1 MANIQTTMS
10 LTDRVTGTLN
20 RIYATMERVKNAGSG
35 IDKAM
40 KAQESAMKKAGDSGQ
55 YFVNKA
61 GRVVDINGRFVSSAT
76 LAAAGL
82 KKEELALRD
91 LGNASNTASKKLG
104 KLNSAKGMMKGA
116 LVSAAIALAG
126 VVAKKAIDM
135 SDEYANMHARLDMIR
150 DSTQT
155 TEELQKSIYTSAQ
168 RTGSAYTTMANG
180 VAKMRMQ
187 AGDVFQNNGETI
199 AFLET
204 MNKSFVVGGASI
216 EEQKSAM
223 LQLTQAMASGK
234 LQGDELRSLAETSPA
249 LIQAIANKLGV
260 SRSEVKKLGAD
271 GKITADIVKTAM
283 LEASDTIDKQFRN
296 MPLTW
301 GRAWQNF
308 LNFVT
313 KALEPIS
320 IKINQ
325 IVNSSA
331 FQQFAQIVATV
342 LQYVVQ
348 AAIFAMDMIGAVWNM
363 LAPIAQFVADNW
375 SVIQPIVIAV
385 AIAIGTYIVA
395 MNAASI
401 VTNLFSIATNVAKA
415 AMAGFNAVMAMNP
428 IMLIVMAVIILIG
441 LFYALVAWFNNLTG
455 AAVSATGIIIGA
467 IFYLGMTIWNILL
480 IIVNVA
486 IWVIN
491 MMLQGVFW
499 YVNTAIAFWMFL
511 YQAILTIL
519 IGILDF
525 IDWFVTGAV
534 NLWNEM
540 SFQVQSAWYDIA
552 QGGKSMAVAIA
563 GFVDSMVNSVIS
575 AVEGMINSVLS
586 GFNSM
591 IGFLNGLGLN
601 ISAVGSVS
609 LGRTNFAGDVAGA
622 IDSMQKPVKKTFEG
636 LHLADGLKQHK
647 ASLETPHLDT
657 PQLGYLEL
665 GDRMGAFNKG
675 YEIGQGIDKAVGG
688 FFKGAGD
695 ANGAGNN
702 FLGDQGKTPYELSPA
717 SSAPGQGDGGKGV
730 GGHNPTGGKLDKV
743 GKIEDEIKLDDEY
756 IKLIK
761 DVATMKWQQNFI
773 TLKPEIVTNIDS
785 INNAGQYANVLDDLN
800 ATIVDA
806 LNNGADGLMAY

>member
-20 RIYATMERVKNAGSG
+20 KIYATMERVKNAGSG

-61 GRVVDINGRFVSSAT
+61 GRVVDVNGRFVNSAT

-82 KKEELALRD
+82 KKEELALRN
-91 LGNASNTASKKLG
+91 LGNASNHASNKLSKLG
-104 KLNSAKGMMKGA
+104 SLKGLLKT
-116 LVSAAIALAG
+116 ALASIA
-126 VVAKKAIDM
+126 VIKTAKQAINM

-150 DSTQT
+150 DGTQT

-260 SRSEVKKLGAD
+260 SRGEVKKLGAD

-342 LQYVVQ
+342 IQYVVQ
-348 AAIFAMDMIGAVWNM
+348 AVIFAMDMIGAVWSM

-375 SVIQPIVIAV
+375 SVIQPIIIAV
-385 AIAIGTYIVA
+385 AFAIGTYVVA
-395 MNAASI
+395 MNAAEI
-401 VTNLFSIATNVAKA
+401 ATKLFSIATNVAKT
-415 AMAGFNAVMAMNP
+415 AMAAFNAVLAMNP
-428 IMLIVMAVIILIG
+428 IMLIIMAIILAIG
-441 LFYALVAWFNNLTG
+441 LIYAFVDWLNKLAGTAL
-455 AAVSATGIIIGA
+455 SATGIIMGG
-467 IFYLGMTIWNILL
+467 IFAAGMQIWNVITW
-480 IIVNVA
+480 IVNFV

-491 MMLQGVFW
+491 MILQFVFW
-499 YVNTAIAFWMFL
+499 LVNGIIAGAMML
-511 YQAILTIL
+511 YDFILMII

-525 IDWFVTGAV
+525 IDWFVTGAI

-540 SFQVQSAWYDIA
+540 VFFCQNAWYDIA
-552 QGGKSMAVAIA
+552 QGGRGMAVAIA
-563 GFVDSMVNSVIS
+563 GFVDSMVNSVIG
-575 AVEGMINSVLS
+575 AVEGMINSVLG
-586 GFNSM
+586 GFNKM
-591 IGFLNGLGLN
+591 IGFLNGFGLN
-601 ISAVGSVS
+601 LSAVGTVS
-609 LGRTNFAGDVAGA
+609 LGRTNFAGDIANA
-622 IDSMQKPVKKTFEG
+622 IDSMEKPVKKTFEG

-647 ASLETPHLDT
+647 ASLSTSKLEA
-657 PQLGYLEL
+657 PQIGYLE
-665 GDRMGAFNKG
+665 GGSVIGAFANG
-675 YEIGQGIDKAVGG
+675 YNFGKGIDKAVGG

-702 FLGDQGKTPYELSPA
+702 FLGDQGTTPYELSPA
-717 SSAPGQGDGGKGV
+717 SSAPGQGDGGQG

>member
-10 LTDRVTGTLN
+10 LTDRVTGTLSK
-20 RIYATMERVKNAGSG
+20 IYATMERVKNAGSG

-61 GRVVDINGRFVSSAT
+61 GRLIDINGRFISSAM

-91 LGNASNTASKKLG
+91 LGNASNNASNKL
-104 KLNSAKGMMKGA
+104 SR
-116 LVSAAIALAG
+116 LVSLKGLLKTALAG
-126 VVAKKAIDM
+126 IAVTKITKQAIGM

-168 RTGSAYTTMANG
+168 RTGSVYTTMANG

-260 SRSEVKKLGAD
+260 SRGEVKKLGAD

-283 LEASDTIDKQFRN
+283 LDASDAIDQQFRN

-348 AAIFAMDMIGAVWNM
+348 AVIFAMDMIGAVWSM

-375 SVIQPIVIAV
+375 SVIQPIIIAV
-385 AIAIGTYIVA
+385 AIAIGTYVVA
-395 MNAASI
+395 MNAAEI
-401 VTNLFSIATNVAKA
+401 ATKLFSIATNVAKT

-480 IIVNVA
+480 SIANAA

-552 QGGKSMAVAIA
+552 QGGRDMAVAIA
-563 GFVDSMVNSVIS
+563 GFVDGMVNSVIS
-575 AVEGMINSVLS
+575 SVEGMINSVLS

-717 SSAPGQGDGGKGV
+717 SSAPGQGDGGQGG

>member
-20 RIYATMERVKNAGSG
+20 KIYATMDRVKNAGSG
-35 IDKAM
+35 IDKVM

-61 GRVVDINGRFVSSAT
+61 GRVIDINGRFVNSAT

-91 LGNASNTASKKLG
+91 LGNASNNTSNKL
-104 KLNSAKGMMKGA
+104 SR
-116 LVSAAIALAG
+116 LVSLKSLLKTTLAG
-126 VVAKKAIDM
+126 IAVGKITKQAIGM

-150 DSTQT
+150 DGTQK
-155 TEELQKSIYTSAQ
+155 TEQLQKSIYTSAQ

-187 AGDVFQNNGETI
+187 VGDVFQNNGETI

-260 SRSEVKKLGAD
+260 SRGEVKKLGAD

-313 KALEPIS
+313 KAFEPIS

-348 AAIFAMDMIGAVWNM
+348 TVIFAMDMIGAVLSM
-363 LAPIAQFVADNW
+363 LAPIAQFVIDNW
-375 SVIQPIVIAV
+375 SVIQPIIIAV

-395 MNAASI
+395 MNAAEI
-401 VTNLFSIATNVAKA
+401 ATKLFSIATNVAKT

-441 LFYALVAWFNNLTG
+441 LFYALVEWFNNLTG
-455 AAVSATGIIIGA
+455 ATLSATGIIMGA
-467 IFYLGMTIWNILL
+467 IFALGMMIWNTILG
-480 IIVNVA
+480 IINFV

-491 MMLQGVFW
+491 MILQGVFW
-499 YVNTAIAFWMFL
+499 LVNGIIAGAMMIYDF
-511 YQAILTIL
+511 ILMII

-525 IDWFVTGAV
+525 IDWFVTGAI

-540 SFQVQSAWYDIA
+540 VFFCQNAWYDIA
-552 QGGKSMAVAIA
+552 QGGRGMAVAIA
-563 GFVDSMVNSVIS
+563 GFVDSMVNSVIG
-575 AVEGMINSVLS
+575 AVEGMINSVLG
-586 GFNSM
+586 GFNKM
-591 IGFLNGLGLN
+591 IGFLNGFGLN
-601 ISAVGSVS
+601 LNTVGTVS
-609 LGRTNFAGDVAGA
+609 LGRTDFAGDIANA
-622 IDSMQKPVKKTFEG
+622 IDSMEKPVKKTFEG

-647 ASLETPHLDT
+647 ASLSTPHLDA
-657 PQLGYLEL
+657 PQFGYLEGGSVL
-665 GDRMGAFNKG
+665 GAFNNG
-675 YEIGQGIDKAVGG
+675 YEFGQGIDKAVGG

-717 SSAPGQGDGGKGV
+717 SSAPGQGDGGQGGG

>member
-20 RIYATMERVKNAGSG
+20 KIYATMERVKNAGSG

-40 KAQESAMKKAGDSGQ
+40 KAQESAMKKASDSGQ

-61 GRVVDINGRFVSSAT
+61 GRVIDINGRFISSAT

-91 LGNASNTASKKLG
+91 LGNASNNASKKLS
-104 KLNSAKGMMKGA
+104 KFNSAKGMMKGA
-116 LVSAAIALAG
+116 LVGAAIALAG

-150 DSTQT
+150 DGTQT

-260 SRSEVKKLGAD
+260 SRGEVKKLGAD

-313 KALEPIS
+313 KAIEPIS
-320 IKINQ
+320 IKVNQ

-348 AAIFAMDMIGAVWNM
+348 AVIFAMDMIGAVWSM
-363 LAPIAQFVADNW
+363 LAPIAQSVIDNW
-375 SVIQPIVIAV
+375 SVIQPIIIAV
-385 AIAIGTYIVA
+385 AFAIGTYIVA
-395 MNAASI
+395 MNAAEI
-401 VTNLFSIATNVAKA
+401 ATKLFSIATNVAKT

-441 LFYALVAWFNNLTG
+441 LFYALVTWFNNLTG
-455 AAVSATGIIIGA
+455 AAVSATGIIMGA
-467 IFYLGMTIWNILL
+467 IFALGMVIWDILIGL
-480 IIVNVA
+480 VNVA

-525 IDWFVTGAV
+525 IDWFVTGAI

-540 SFQVQSAWYDIA
+540 VFFCQTAWYDIA
-552 QGGKSMAVAIA
+552 QGGRGMAVAIA
-563 GFVDSMVNSVIS
+563 GFVDSMVNSVIG
-575 AVEGMINSVLS
+575 AVEGMINSVLG
-586 GFNSM
+586 GFNKM
-591 IGFLNGLGLN
+591 IGFLNGFGLN
-601 ISAVGSVS
+601 LSAVGTVS
-609 LGRTNFAGDVAGA
+609 LGRTNFAGDIANA
-622 IDSMQKPVKKTFEG
+622 IDSMEKPVKKTFEG

-647 ASLETPHLDT
+647 ASLSTPHLDA
-657 PQLGYLEL
+657 PQIGYLEGGSVL
-665 GDRMGAFNKG
+665 GAFNNG
-675 YEIGQGIDKAVGG
+675 YKFGQGIDKAVGG

-702 FLGDQGKTPYELSPA
+702 FLGDQGTTPYELSPA
-717 SSAPGQGDGGKGV
+717 SSVPGQGDGGKG

>member
-20 RIYATMERVKNAGSG
+20 KIYATMERVKNAGPG
-35 IDKAM
+35 IDKVM

-61 GRVVDINGRFVSSAT
+61 GRFIDINGRFVNSAT

-82 KKEELALRD
+82 KKEELALRN
-91 LGNASNTASKKLG
+91 LGNASNNASNKL
-104 KLNSAKGMMKGA
+104 SR
-116 LVSAAIALAG
+116 LVSLKGLLKTALAG
-126 VVAKKAIDM
+126 IAVTKITKQAIGM

-180 VAKMRMQ
+180 VAKMRLH
-187 AGDVFQNNGETI
+187 AGNVFQNNGETI

-216 EEQKSAM
+216 EEQKNAM

-260 SRSEVKKLGAD
+260 SRGEVKKLGAD

-348 AAIFAMDMIGAVWNM
+348 AVIFAMDMIGAVWSM
-363 LAPIAQFVADNW
+363 LAPIAQFVIDNW
-375 SVIQPIVIAV
+375 SVIQPIIIAV

-455 AAVSATGIIIGA
+455 AAVSATGIIMGA
-467 IFYLGMTIWNILL
+467 IF
-480 IIVNVA
+480 
-486 IWVIN
+486 
-491 MMLQGVFW
+491 
-499 YVNTAIAFWMFL
+499 
-511 YQAILTIL
+511 
-519 IGILDF
+519 
-525 IDWFVTGAV
+525 
-534 NLWNEM
+534 
-540 SFQVQSAWYDIA
+540 
-552 QGGKSMAVAIA
+552 
-563 GFVDSMVNSVIS
+563 
-575 AVEGMINSVLS
+575 
-586 GFNSM
+586 
-591 IGFLNGLGLN
+591 
-601 ISAVGSVS
+601 
-609 LGRTNFAGDVAGA
+609 
-622 IDSMQKPVKKTFEG
+622 
-636 LHLADGLKQHK
+636 
-647 ASLETPHLDT
+647 
-657 PQLGYLEL
+657 
-665 GDRMGAFNKG
+665 
-675 YEIGQGIDKAVGG
+675 
-688 FFKGAGD
+688 
-695 ANGAGNN
+695 
-702 FLGDQGKTPYELSPA
+702 
-717 SSAPGQGDGGKGV
+717 
-730 GGHNPTGGKLDKV
+730 
-743 GKIEDEIKLDDEY
+743 
-756 IKLIK
+756 
-761 DVATMKWQQNFI
+761 
-773 TLKPEIVTNIDS
+773 
-785 INNAGQYANVLDDLN
+785 
-800 ATIVDA
+800 A
-806 LNNGADGLMAY
+806 LV

>member
-40 KAQESAMKKAGDSGQ
+40 KAQESAMKRAGDSGQ

-91 LGNASNTASKKLG
+91 LGNASNTASKKLS
-104 KLNSAKGMMKGA
+104 KLNSAKGMVKGA
-116 LVSAAIALAG
+116 LVGAAIALAG

-155 TEELQKSIYTSAQ
+155 TEQLQKSIYTSAQ
-168 RTGSAYTTMANG
+168 RTGSAYTEMANG

-260 SRSEVKKLGAD
+260 SRGEVKKLGAD

-283 LEASDTIDKQFRN
+283 LDASEAIDQQFRN
-296 MPLTW
+296 MPMTW

-348 AAIFAMDMIGAVWNM
+348 VVIFAMDMIGAVLSM
-363 LAPIAQFVADNW
+363 LAPIAQFVIDNW
-375 SVIQPIVIAV
+375 SVIQPIIIAV
-385 AIAIGTYIVA
+385 AFAIGTYVVA
-395 MNAASI
+395 MNAAEI
-401 VTNLFSIATNVAKA
+401 ATKLFSIATNVAKA

-441 LFYALVAWFNNLTG
+441 LFYALVTWFNNLTG
-455 AAVSATGIIIGA
+455 AALSATGIIMGA
-467 IFYLGMTIWNILL
+467 IFALGMIIWNV
-480 IIVNVA
+480 IIGIINII

-491 MMLQGVFW
+491 MVLQLVFGVANGIMMIGMGIYSF
-499 YVNTAIAFWMFL
+499 
-511 YQAILTIL
+511 ILTII
-519 IGILDF
+519 IGILQF
-525 IDWFVTGAV
+525 IDWFITGAI
-534 NLWNEM
+534 NLWNELTYNCQM
-540 SFQVQSAWYDIA
+540 AWYDIA
-552 QGGKSMAVAIA
+552 QGGRGMAVAIA
-563 GFVDSMVNSVIS
+563 GFVDSMVNSVIG
-575 AVEGMINSVLS
+575 AVEGMINSVLG
-586 GFNSM
+586 GFNKM
-591 IGFLNGLGLN
+591 IGFLNGFGLN
-601 ISAVGSVS
+601 LSAVGTVS
-609 LGRTNFAGDVAGA
+609 LGRTNFAGDIANA
-622 IDSMQKPVKKTFEG
+622 IDSMEKPVKKTFEG
-636 LHLADGLKQHK
+636 LHLADGLISHQANLKTPE
-647 ASLETPHLDT
+647 LEA
-657 PQLGYLEL
+657 PQLGYLEF
-665 GDRMGAFNKG
+665 GSVGGAFNNG
-675 YEIGQGIDKAVGG
+675 YKFGQGIDNAVGG

-702 FLGDQGKTPYELSPA
+702 FLGDQGTTPYELSPA
-717 SSAPGQGDGGKGV
+717 SSVPEQGDGGKG

>member
-20 RIYATMERVKNAGSG
+20 KIYATMERVKNAGSG

-61 GRVVDINGRFVSSAT
+61 GRVVDVNGRFVSSAT

-91 LGNASNTASKKLG
+91 LGNASNNASNKLS
-104 KLNSAKGMMKGA
+104 K
-116 LVSAAIALAG
+116 LVSLKGLLKTALAG
-126 VVAKKAIDM
+126 IAVTKITKQAIGM

-150 DSTQT
+150 DGTQT
-155 TEELQKSIYTSAQ
+155 TEQLQKSIYTSAQ
-168 RTGSAYTTMANG
+168 RTGSVYTTMANG

-260 SRSEVKKLGAD
+260 SRGEVKKLGAD

-313 KALEPIS
+313 KAFEPIS

-348 AAIFAMDMIGAVWNM
+348 AVIFAMDMIGAVWSM

-375 SVIQPIVIAV
+375 SVIQPIIIAV
-385 AIAIGTYIVA
+385 AFAIGTYVVA
-395 MNAASI
+395 MNAAEI
-401 VTNLFSIATNVAKA
+401 ATTLFSIATNAAKT
-415 AMAGFNAVMAMNP
+415 AMAAFNAVLAMNP
-428 IMLIVMAVIILIG
+428 IMLIIMAIILAIG
-441 LFYALVAWFNNLTG
+441 LIYAFVDWLNKLAGTAL
-455 AAVSATGIIIGA
+455 SATGIIMGG
-467 IFYLGMTIWNILL
+467 IFAAGMQIWNVITW
-480 IIVNVA
+480 IVNFV

-491 MMLQGVFW
+491 MILQFVFW
-499 YVNTAIAFWMFL
+499 LVNGIIAGAMML
-511 YQAILTIL
+511 YDFILMII

-525 IDWFVTGAV
+525 IDWFVTGAI

-540 SFQVQSAWYDIA
+540 VFFCQSAWYDIA
-552 QGGKSMAVAIA
+552 QGGRGMAVAIA
-563 GFVDSMVNSVIS
+563 GFVDSMVNSVIG
-575 AVEGMINSVLS
+575 AVEGMINSVLG
-586 GFNSM
+586 GFNKM
-591 IGFLNGLGLN
+591 IGFLNGFGLN
-601 ISAVGSVS
+601 LSAVGTVS
-609 LGRTNFAGDVAGA
+609 LGRTNFAGDIANA
-622 IDSMQKPVKKTFEG
+622 IDSMEKPVKKTFEG

-647 ASLETPHLDT
+647 ASLSTPHLDA
-657 PQLGYLEL
+657 PQIGYLEGGSVL
-665 GDRMGAFNKG
+665 GAFNNG
-675 YEIGQGIDKAVGG
+675 YKFGQGIDKAVGG

-717 SSAPGQGDGGKGV
+717 SSVPEQGDGGKG

>member
-20 RIYATMERVKNAGSG
+20 KIYATMERVKNAGSG

-61 GRVVDINGRFVSSAT
+61 GRVVDINGRFISSAT

-82 KKEELALRD
+82 KKEELALRN
-91 LGNASNTASKKLG
+91 LGNASNHASNKLSKLG
-104 KLNSAKGMMKGA
+104 SLKGLLKT
-116 LVSAAIALAG
+116 ALASIA
-126 VVAKKAIDM
+126 VIKTAKQAINM

-150 DSTQT
+150 DGTQT

-260 SRSEVKKLGAD
+260 SRGEVKKLGAD

-348 AAIFAMDMIGAVWNM
+348 AVIFAMDMIGAVWNM
-363 LAPIAQFVADNW
+363 LAPIAQFVIDNW
-375 SVIQPIVIAV
+375 SVIQPIIIAV
-385 AIAIGTYIVA
+385 AFAIGTYVVA
-395 MNAASI
+395 MNAAEI
-401 VTNLFSIATNVAKA
+401 ATKLFSVATNVAKA
-415 AMAGFNAVMAMNP
+415 AMAAFNAVLAMNP

-455 AAVSATGIIIGA
+455 AAVSATGIIMGA
-467 IFYLGMTIWNILL
+467 IFALGMIIWNIL
-480 IIVNVA
+480 IGIVNVA
-486 IWVIN
+486 IGIIN
-491 MMLQGVFW
+491 MILQGVFFL
-499 YVNTAIAFWMFL
+499 VNTSIAFWMFL

-525 IDWFVTGAV
+525 IDWFVTGAI

-540 SFQVQSAWYDIA
+540 VFFCQTAWYDIA
-552 QGGKSMAVAIA
+552 QGGRGMAVAIA
-563 GFVDSMVNSVIS
+563 GFVDSMVNSVIG
-575 AVEGMINSVLS
+575 AVEGMINSVLG
-586 GFNSM
+586 GFNKM
-591 IGFLNGLGLN
+591 IGFLNGFGLN
-601 ISAVGSVS
+601 LSAVGTVS
-609 LGRTNFAGDVAGA
+609 LGRTNFAGDIANA
-622 IDSMQKPVKKTFEG
+622 IDSMEKPVKKTFEG

-647 ASLETPHLDT
+647 ASLSTPHLDA
-657 PQLGYLEL
+657 PQIGYLEGGSVL
-665 GDRMGAFNKG
+665 GAFNNG
-675 YEIGQGIDKAVGG
+675 YKFGQGIDKAVGG

-695 ANGAGNN
+695 SNGAGNN
-702 FLGDQGKTPYELSPA
+702 FLGDQGTTPYELSPA
-717 SSAPGQGDGGKGV
+717 SSVPGQGDGGKD

>member
-20 RIYATMERVKNAGSG
+20 KIYATMERVKNAGSG

-61 GRVVDINGRFVSSAT
+61 GRVIDINGRFISSAT

-91 LGNASNTASKKLG
+91 LGNASNHASNKLSKLG
-104 KLNSAKGMMKGA
+104 SLKGLLKT
-116 LVSAAIALAG
+116 ALASIA
-126 VVAKKAIDM
+126 VVKTAKQAINM

-150 DSTQT
+150 DGTQT
-155 TEELQKSIYTSAQ
+155 TEQLQKSIYTSAQ

-260 SRSEVKKLGAD
+260 SRGEVKKLGAD

-348 AAIFAMDMIGAVWNM
+348 AVIFAMDMIGAVWNM
-363 LAPIAQFVADNW
+363 LAPIAQFVIDNW
-375 SVIQPIVIAV
+375 SVIQPIIIAV

-415 AMAGFNAVMAMNP
+415 AMAGLNAVMAMNP

-455 AAVSATGIIIGA
+455 ATLSATGIIMGA
-467 IFYLGMTIWNILL
+467 IFALGMMIWNV
-480 IIVNVA
+480 IIGIINFV

-491 MMLQGVFW
+491 MILQGVFW
-499 YVNTAIAFWMFL
+499 LVNGIIAGAMMIYDF
-511 YQAILTIL
+511 ILTII

-525 IDWFVTGAV
+525 IDWFVTGAI

-540 SFQVQSAWYDIA
+540 VFFCQTAWYDIA
-552 QGGKSMAVAIA
+552 QGGRGMAVAIA
-563 GFVDSMVNSVIS
+563 GFVDSMVNSVIG
-575 AVEGMINSVLS
+575 AVEGMINSVLG
-586 GFNSM
+586 GFNKM
-591 IGFLNGLGLN
+591 IGFLNGFGLN
-601 ISAVGSVS
+601 LSAVGTVS
-609 LGRTNFAGDVAGA
+609 LGRTNFAGDIANA
-622 IDSMQKPVKKTFEG
+622 IDSMEKPVKKTFEG

-647 ASLETPHLDT
+647 ASLSTPHLDT
-657 PQLGYLEL
+657 PQIGYLEGGSVL
-665 GDRMGAFNKG
+665 GAFNNG
-675 YEIGQGIDKAVGG
+675 YKFGQGIDKAVGG

-702 FLGDQGKTPYELSPA
+702 FLGDQGTTPYELSPA
-717 SSAPGQGDGGKGV
+717 SSVPGQGDGGKG

-806 LNNGADGLMAY
+806 LNNGADGIMAY

>member
-20 RIYATMERVKNAGSG
+20 KIYATMERVKNAGSG

-61 GRVVDINGRFVSSAT
+61 GRVIDINGRFISSAT

-91 LGNASNTASKKLG
+91 LGNASNNASNKLS
-104 KLNSAKGMMKGA
+104 K
-116 LVSAAIALAG
+116 LVSLKGLLKTALASIAVG
-126 VVAKKAIDM
+126 AITKQAIGM

-150 DSTQT
+150 DGTQT
-155 TEELQKSIYTSAQ
+155 TEQLQKSIYTSAQ

-216 EEQKSAM
+216 EEQKNAM

-234 LQGDELRSLAETSPA
+234 LQGDELRSLAETSPV

-260 SRSEVKKLGAD
+260 SRGEVKKLGAD

-313 KALEPIS
+313 KAFEPIS

-348 AAIFAMDMIGAVWNM
+348 AVIFAMDMIGAVWSM
-363 LAPIAQFVADNW
+363 LALIAQFVIDNW
-375 SVIQPIVIAV
+375 SVIQPIIIAV
-385 AIAIGTYIVA
+385 AFAIGTYVVA
-395 MNAASI
+395 MNAAEI
-401 VTNLFSIATNVAKA
+401 ATKLFSIATNAAKT

-480 IIVNVA
+480 SIANAA

-552 QGGKSMAVAIA
+552 QGGRDMAVAIA
-563 GFVDSMVNSVIS
+563 GFVDNMVNSVIG
-575 AVEGMINSVLS
+575 AVEGMINSVLG
-586 GFNSM
+586 GFNKM

-601 ISAVGSVS
+601 VKAVGSVS
-609 LGRTNFAGDVAGA
+609 LTRSNFAGNIAGA

-636 LHLADGLKQHK
+636 LHLADGLKQYK

-695 ANGAGNN
+695 SNGAGNN

-717 SSAPGQGDGGKGV
+717 NSAPGQGDGGQGG

>member
-20 RIYATMERVKNAGSG
+20 KIYATMERVKNAGPG
-35 IDKAM
+35 IDKVM

-61 GRVVDINGRFVSSAT
+61 GRVIDINGRFVSSAT

-91 LGNASNTASKKLG
+91 LGNASNNASNKLS
-104 KLNSAKGMMKGA
+104 K
-116 LVSAAIALAG
+116 LVSLKGLLKTALASIAVG
-126 VVAKKAIDM
+126 AITKQAIGM

-155 TEELQKSIYTSAQ
+155 TEQLQKSIYTSAQ

-260 SRSEVKKLGAD
+260 TRGEVKKLGAD

-283 LEASDTIDKQFRN
+283 LEASEAIDQQFRN
-296 MPLTW
+296 MPMTW

-313 KALEPIS
+313 KTLEPIS

-331 FQQFAQIVATV
+331 FQQFAQIVAAV

-348 AAIFAMDMIGAVWNM
+348 AVIFAMNMIGAVWSM
-363 LAPIAQFVADNW
+363 LATIAQFVADNW
-375 SVIQPIVIAV
+375 SVIQPIIIAV
-385 AIAIGTYIVA
+385 AIAIATYVVA
-395 MNAASI
+395 MNAAEI
-401 VTNLFSIATNVAKA
+401 ATKLFSIATNVAKT

-480 IIVNVA
+480 SIANVA

-552 QGGKSMAVAIA
+552 QGGRDMAVAIA

-575 AVEGMINSVLS
+575 SVEGMINSVLS

-717 SSAPGQGDGGKGV
+717 SSVSGQGDGGKG

>member
-20 RIYATMERVKNAGSG
+20 KIYATMERVKNAGSG

-40 KAQESAMKKAGDSGQ
+40 KAQESAMKKAGDFGQ

-61 GRVVDINGRFVSSAT
+61 GRVVDVNGRFVNSAT

-104 KLNSAKGMMKGA
+104 KFNSAKGMMKGA
-116 LVSAAIALAG
+116 LVGAAIALAG

-150 DSTQT
+150 DGTQT
-155 TEELQKSIYTSAQ
+155 TEQLQKSIYTSAQ

-199 AFLET
+199 AFLEN

-216 EEQKSAM
+216 EEQKNAM

-260 SRSEVKKLGAD
+260 SRGEVKKLGAD

-348 AAIFAMDMIGAVWNM
+348 AAIFAMDMIGAVLNM
-363 LAPIAQFVADNW
+363 LAPIAQFVIDNW
-375 SVIQPIVIAV
+375 SVIQPIIIAV
-385 AIAIGTYIVA
+385 AFAIGTYVVA
-395 MNAASI
+395 MNAAEI
-401 VTNLFSIATNVAKA
+401 ATKLFSIATNAAKT
-415 AMAGFNAVMAMNP
+415 AMTGFNAVMAMNP

-441 LFYALVAWFNNLTG
+441 LFYALVTWFNNLTG
-455 AAVSATGIIIGA
+455 AALSATGIIMGA
-467 IFYLGMTIWNILL
+467 IFALGMIIWDILIAL
-480 IIVNVA
+480 VNVA

-525 IDWFVTGAV
+525 IDWFVTGAI

-540 SFQVQSAWYDIA
+540 VFFCQTAWYDIA
-552 QGGKSMAVAIA
+552 QGGRGMAVAIA
-563 GFVDSMVNSVIS
+563 GFVDSMVNSVIG
-575 AVEGMINSVLS
+575 AVEGMINSVLG
-586 GFNSM
+586 GFNKM
-591 IGFLNGLGLN
+591 IGFLNGFGLN
-601 ISAVGSVS
+601 LSAVGTVS
-609 LGRTNFAGDVAGA
+609 LGRTNFAGDIANA
-622 IDSMQKPVKKTFEG
+622 IDSMEKPVKKTFDG

-647 ASLETPHLDT
+647 ASLSTPHLDA
-657 PQLGYLEL
+657 PQIGYLEGGSVL
-665 GDRMGAFNKG
+665 GAFNNG
-675 YEIGQGIDKAVGG
+675 YKFGQGIDKAVGG

-702 FLGDQGKTPYELSPA
+702 FLGDQGTTPYELSPA
-717 SSAPGQGDGGKGV
+717 SSVPGQGDGGKD

>member
-20 RIYATMERVKNAGSG
+20 KIYATMERVKNAGPG
-35 IDKAM
+35 IDKVM

-61 GRVVDINGRFVSSAT
+61 GRLIDINGRFVNSAT

-91 LGNASNTASKKLG
+91 LGNASNNASNKLSKLG
-104 KLNSAKGMMKGA
+104 SLKGLLKT
-116 LVSAAIALAG
+116 ALASIAA
-126 VVAKKAIDM
+126 VKTAKQAINM

-150 DSTQT
+150 DGTQT
-155 TEELQKSIYTSAQ
+155 TEQLQKSIYTSAQ

-260 SRSEVKKLGAD
+260 SRGEVKKLGAD

-348 AAIFAMDMIGAVWNM
+348 AVIFAMDMIGAVLNM
-363 LAPIAQFVADNW
+363 LAPIAQFVINNW
-375 SVIQPIVIAV
+375 SVIQPIIIAV

-401 VTNLFSIATNVAKA
+401 ATNLFSIVTNTAKA

-441 LFYALVAWFNNLTG
+441 LFYALVTWFNNLTG
-455 AAVSATGIIIGA
+455 AAVSATGIIMGA
-467 IFYLGMTIWNILL
+467 IFALGMIIWDILIGL
-480 IIVNVA
+480 VNVA

-499 YVNTAIAFWMFL
+499 YVNTAIAFWIFL

-552 QGGKSMAVAIA
+552 QGGRDMAVAIA
-563 GFVDSMVNSVIS
+563 GFVDSMVNGVIGS
-575 AVEGMINSVLS
+575 VEGMINSVLS

-717 SSAPGQGDGGKGV
+717 SSVPGQGDGGKG

>member
-20 RIYATMERVKNAGSG
+20 KIYATMERVKNAGSG

-61 GRVVDINGRFVSSAT
+61 GRVIDINGRFVNSAT

-82 KKEELALRD
+82 KKEELALID
-91 LGNASNTASKKLG
+91 LGNASNNASNKLS
-104 KLNSAKGMMKGA
+104 K
-116 LVSAAIALAG
+116 LVSLKGLLKTALAG
-126 VVAKKAIDM
+126 IAVGAITKQAIGM

-150 DSTQT
+150 DGMQT

-260 SRSEVKKLGAD
+260 SRGEVKKLGAD

-283 LEASDTIDKQFRN
+283 LDASEAIDQQFRN
-296 MPLTW
+296 MPMTW

-313 KALEPIS
+313 KAFEPIS

-348 AAIFAMDMIGAVWNM
+348 AVIFAMDMIGAVWSM
-363 LAPIAQFVADNW
+363 LAPIAQFVIDNW
-375 SVIQPIVIAV
+375 SVIQPIIIAV
-385 AIAIGTYIVA
+385 AFAIGTYVVA
-395 MNAASI
+395 MNAARI
-401 VTNLFSIATNVAKA
+401 ATGLFSIATNVAKA
-415 AMAGFNAVMAMNP
+415 AMAGLNAVMAMNP

-480 IIVNVA
+480 SIANAA

-552 QGGKSMAVAIA
+552 QGGRDMAVAIA

-575 AVEGMINSVLS
+575 SVEGMINSVLS

-717 SSAPGQGDGGKGV
+717 SSAPGQGDGGKGGG

>member
-20 RIYATMERVKNAGSG
+20 KIYATMERVKNAGSG

-61 GRVVDINGRFVSSAT
+61 GRVVDVNGRFVNSAT

-91 LGNASNTASKKLG
+91 LGNASNNASKKLS
-104 KLNSAKGMMKGA
+104 KLGSLKGLLKT
-116 LVSAAIALAG
+116 ALASIA
-126 VVAKKAIDM
+126 VVKTAKQAINM
-135 SDEYANMHARLDMIR
+135 SDEYANMHARLGMIR
-150 DSTQT
+150 DGTQT
-155 TEELQKSIYTSAQ
+155 TEQLQKSIYTSAQ

-260 SRSEVKKLGAD
+260 SRGEVKKLGAD

-313 KALEPIS
+313 KAIEPIS

-348 AAIFAMDMIGAVWNM
+348 AVIFAMDVIGAVWSM

-375 SVIQPIVIAV
+375 SVIQPMIIAV
-385 AIAIGTYIVA
+385 AIAIGAYVVA
-395 MNAASI
+395 MNAAEI
-401 VTNLFSIATNVAKA
+401 ATKLFSIATNVAKT

-455 AAVSATGIIIGA
+455 AALSATGIIMGA
-467 IFYLGMTIWNILL
+467 IFALGMVIWDILIGL
-480 IIVNVA
+480 VNVA

-525 IDWFVTGAV
+525 IDWFVTGAI

-540 SFQVQSAWYDIA
+540 VFFCQSAWYDIA
-552 QGGKSMAVAIA
+552 QGGRGMAVAIA
-563 GFVDSMVNSVIS
+563 GFVDSMVNSVIG
-575 AVEGMINSVLS
+575 AVEGMINSVLG
-586 GFNSM
+586 GFNKM
-591 IGFLNGLGLN
+591 IGFLNGFGLN
-601 ISAVGSVS
+601 LSAVGTVS
-609 LGRTNFAGDVAGA
+609 LGRTNFAGDIANA
-622 IDSMQKPVKKTFEG
+622 IDSMEKPVKKTFDG

-647 ASLETPHLDT
+647 ASLSTPHLDA
-657 PQLGYLEL
+657 PQIGYLEGGSVL
-665 GDRMGAFNKG
+665 GAFNNG
-675 YEIGQGIDKAVGG
+675 YKFGQGIDKAVGG

-702 FLGDQGKTPYELSPA
+702 FLGDQGTTPYELSPA
-717 SSAPGQGDGGKGV
+717 SSVPGQGDGGKG

>member
-10 LTDRVTGTLN
+10 LTDRVTGTLSK
-20 RIYATMERVKNAGSG
+20 IYATMERVKNAGSG
-35 IDKAM
+35 IDKTM

-61 GRVVDINGRFVSSAT
+61 GRLIDINGRFVNSAT

-82 KKEELALRD
+82 KKEELALID
-91 LGNASNTASKKLG
+91 LGNASNNASNKL
-104 KLNSAKGMMKGA
+104 SR
-116 LVSAAIALAG
+116 LVSLKGLLKTALAG
-126 VVAKKAIDM
+126 IAVGKITKQAIGM

-150 DSTQT
+150 DGMQT

-260 SRSEVKKLGAD
+260 SRGEVKKLGAD

-283 LEASDTIDKQFRN
+283 LDASDAIDQQFRN
-296 MPLTW
+296 MPMTW

-308 LNFVT
+308 LNFVA
-313 KALEPIS
+313 KAFEPIS

-348 AAIFAMDMIGAVWNM
+348 AVIFAMDMIGAVWNM
-363 LAPIAQFVADNW
+363 LAPIAQFVIDNW
-375 SVIQPIVIAV
+375 SVIQPIIIAV
-385 AIAIGTYIVA
+385 AFAIGAYVVA

-401 VTNLFSIATNVAKA
+401 VTNLFSIVTNAAKT

-480 IIVNVA
+480 SIVNVA

-499 YVNTAIAFWMFL
+499 YVNTAIEFWMFL

-552 QGGKSMAVAIA
+552 QGGRDMAVAIA
-563 GFVDSMVNSVIS
+563 GFVDNMVNSVIG
-575 AVEGMINSVLS
+575 AVEGMINSVLG
-586 GFNSM
+586 GFNKM

-601 ISAVGSVS
+601 LSAVGSVS
-609 LGRTNFAGDVAGA
+609 LTRSNFAGDVAGA

-717 SSAPGQGDGGKGV
+717 SSAPGQGDGGQGG

>member
-1 MANIQTTMS
+1 
-10 LTDRVTGTLN
+10 
-20 RIYATMERVKNAGSG
+20 
-35 IDKAM
+35 
-40 KAQESAMKKAGDSGQ
+40 
-55 YFVNKA
+55 
-61 GRVVDINGRFVSSAT
+61 
-76 LAAAGL
+76 
-82 KKEELALRD
+82 
-91 LGNASNTASKKLG
+91 
-104 KLNSAKGMMKGA
+104 
-116 LVSAAIALAG
+116 
-126 VVAKKAIDM
+126 
-135 SDEYANMHARLDMIR
+135 
-150 DSTQT
+150 
-155 TEELQKSIYTSAQ
+155 
-168 RTGSAYTTMANG
+168 
-180 VAKMRMQ
+180 
-187 AGDVFQNNGETI
+187 
-199 AFLET
+199 
-204 MNKSFVVGGASI
+204 
-216 EEQKSAM
+216 
-223 LQLTQAMASGK
+223 
-234 LQGDELRSLAETSPA
+234 
-249 LIQAIANKLGV
+249 
-260 SRSEVKKLGAD
+260 
-271 GKITADIVKTAM
+271 
-283 LEASDTIDKQFRN
+283 
-296 MPLTW
+296 
-301 GRAWQNF
+301 
-308 LNFVT
+308 
-313 KALEPIS
+313 
-320 IKINQ
+320 
-325 IVNSSA
+325 
-331 FQQFAQIVATV
+331 
-342 LQYVVQ
+342 
-348 AAIFAMDMIGAVWNM
+348 MIGAVWSM
-363 LAPIAQFVADNW
+363 LAPIAQFVIDNW
-375 SVIQPIVIAV
+375 SVIQPIIIAV

-395 MNAASI
+395 MNAARI
-401 VTNLFSIATNVAKA
+401 VTGLFSIATNVAKA
-415 AMAGFNAVMAMNP
+415 AMAGLNAVMAMNP
-428 IMLIVMAVIILIG
+428 IMLIVMAVIVLIG

-455 AAVSATGIIIGA
+455 AALSATGIIIGA

-480 IIVNVA
+480 TIANVA

-552 QGGKSMAVAIA
+552 QGGRDMAVAIA

-575 AVEGMINSVLS
+575 SVEGMINSVLS

-717 SSAPGQGDGGKGV
+717 SSAPGQGDGGKGG

-785 INNAGQYANVLDDLN
+785 INNAGQFANVLDDLN

>member
-20 RIYATMERVKNAGSG
+20 KIYATMERVKNAGSG

-61 GRVVDINGRFVSSAT
+61 GRVVDINGRFVNSAT

-116 LVSAAIALAG
+116 LVGAAIALAG
-126 VVAKKAIDM
+126 VVAKKAIGM

-150 DSTQT
+150 DGMQT

-234 LQGDELRSLAETSPA
+234 LQGDELRSLVETSPA
-249 LIQAIANKLGV
+249 FIQAIANKLGV
-260 SRSEVKKLGAD
+260 SRGEVKKLGAD

-348 AAIFAMDMIGAVWNM
+348 AVIFAMDMIGAVWSM

-375 SVIQPIVIAV
+375 SVIQPIIIAV

-401 VTNLFSIATNVAKA
+401 VTNLFSIATNVAKS
-415 AMAGFNAVMAMNP
+415 AMAGLNAVMAMNP

-480 IIVNVA
+480 SIANAA

-519 IGILDF
+519 IDILDF

-552 QGGKSMAVAIA
+552 QGGRDMAVAIA

-575 AVEGMINSVLS
+575 SVEGMINSVLS

-609 LGRTNFAGDVAGA
+609 LGRTNFAGDVASA
-622 IDSMQKPVKKTFEG
+622 IGDMQKPVKKSFEG

-717 SSAPGQGDGGKGV
+717 SSVPEQGDGGKG

>member
-20 RIYATMERVKNAGSG
+20 KIYATMERVKNAGSG

-61 GRVVDINGRFVSSAT
+61 GRVVDVNGRFVSSAT

-91 LGNASNTASKKLG
+91 LGNASNNASNKLS
-104 KLNSAKGMMKGA
+104 K
-116 LVSAAIALAG
+116 LVSLKGLLKTALAG
-126 VVAKKAIDM
+126 IAVTKITKQAIGM

-150 DSTQT
+150 DGTQT
-155 TEELQKSIYTSAQ
+155 TEQLQKSIYTSAQ
-168 RTGSAYTTMANG
+168 RTGSVYTTMANG

-260 SRSEVKKLGAD
+260 SRGEVKKLGAD

-313 KALEPIS
+313 KAFEPIS

-348 AAIFAMDMIGAVWNM
+348 AVIFAMDMIGAVWSM

-375 SVIQPIVIAV
+375 SVIQPIIIAV
-385 AIAIGTYIVA
+385 AFAIGTYVVA
-395 MNAASI
+395 MNAAEI
-401 VTNLFSIATNVAKA
+401 ATTLFSIATNAAKT
-415 AMAGFNAVMAMNP
+415 AMAAFNAVLAMNP
-428 IMLIVMAVIILIG
+428 IMLIIMAIILAIG
-441 LFYALVAWFNNLTG
+441 LIYAFVDWLNKLAGTAL
-455 AAVSATGIIIGA
+455 SATGIIMGG
-467 IFYLGMTIWNILL
+467 IFAAGMQIWNVITW
-480 IIVNVA
+480 IVNFV

-491 MMLQGVFW
+491 MILQFVFW
-499 YVNTAIAFWMFL
+499 LVNGIIAGAMML
-511 YQAILTIL
+511 YDFILMII

-525 IDWFVTGAV
+525 IDWFVTGAI

-540 SFQVQSAWYDIA
+540 VFFCQTAWYDIA
-552 QGGKSMAVAIA
+552 QGGRGMAVAIA
-563 GFVDSMVNSVIS
+563 GFVDSMVNSVIG
-575 AVEGMINSVLS
+575 AVEGMINSVLG
-586 GFNSM
+586 GFNKM
-591 IGFLNGLGLN
+591 IGFLNGFGLN
-601 ISAVGSVS
+601 LSAVGTVS
-609 LGRTNFAGDVAGA
+609 LGRTNFAGDIANA
-622 IDSMQKPVKKTFEG
+622 IDSMEKPVKKTFEG

-647 ASLETPHLDT
+647 ASLSTPHLDA
-657 PQLGYLEL
+657 PQIGYLEGGSVL
-665 GDRMGAFNKG
+665 GAFNNG
-675 YEIGQGIDKAVGG
+675 YKFGQGIDKAVGG

-717 SSAPGQGDGGKGV
+717 SSVPEQGDGGKG

-773 TLKPEIVTNIDS
+773 TLKPDIVTNIDS

>member
-61 GRVVDINGRFVSSAT
+61 GRVVDVNGRFVNSAT

-91 LGNASNTASKKLG
+91 LGNASNTASKKLS
-104 KLNSAKGMMKGA
+104 KLNSAKGMVKGA
-116 LVSAAIALAG
+116 LVGAAIALAG

-150 DSTQT
+150 DGMQT

-260 SRSEVKKLGAD
+260 SRGEVKKLGAD

-283 LEASDTIDKQFRN
+283 LEASETIDKQFRN

-348 AAIFAMDMIGAVWNM
+348 AAIFAMDMIGAVWSM
-363 LAPIAQFVADNW
+363 LAPIAQFVIDNW
-375 SVIQPIVIAV
+375 SVIQPIIIAV
-385 AIAIGTYIVA
+385 AFAIGTYVVA
-395 MNAASI
+395 MNAAEI
-401 VTNLFSIATNVAKA
+401 ATKLFSIATNVAKT
-415 AMAGFNAVMAMNP
+415 AMAAFNAVLAMNP

-455 AAVSATGIIIGA
+455 AAVSATGIIMGA
-467 IFYLGMTIWNILL
+467 IFALGMMIWNVILG
-480 IIVNVA
+480 IINFV

-491 MMLQGVFW
+491 MILQGVFW
-499 YVNTAIAFWMFL
+499 LVNGIIAGAMML
-511 YQAILTIL
+511 YDFILMII

-525 IDWFVTGAV
+525 IDWFVTGAI

-540 SFQVQSAWYDIA
+540 VFFCQTAWYDIA
-552 QGGKSMAVAIA
+552 QGGRGMAVAIA
-563 GFVDSMVNSVIS
+563 GFVDSMVNSVIG
-575 AVEGMINSVLS
+575 AVEGMINSVLG
-586 GFNSM
+586 GFNKM
-591 IGFLNGLGLN
+591 IGFLNGFGLN
-601 ISAVGSVS
+601 LSAVGTVS
-609 LGRTNFAGDVAGA
+609 LGRTNFAGDIANA
-622 IDSMQKPVKKTFEG
+622 IDSMEKPVKKTFEG

-647 ASLETPHLDT
+647 ASLSTPHLDA
-657 PQLGYLEL
+657 PQLGYLEF
-665 GDRMGAFNKG
+665 GSVGEAFNNG
-675 YEIGQGIDKAVGG
+675 YKFGQGIDNAVGG

-702 FLGDQGKTPYELSPA
+702 FLGGQGTTPYELSPA
-717 SSAPGQGDGGKGV
+717 SSVPGQGDGGKD

>member
-1 MANIQTTMS
+1 
-10 LTDRVTGTLN
+10 
-20 RIYATMERVKNAGSG
+20 
-35 IDKAM
+35 
-40 KAQESAMKKAGDSGQ
+40 
-55 YFVNKA
+55 
-61 GRVVDINGRFVSSAT
+61 
-76 LAAAGL
+76 
-82 KKEELALRD
+82 
-91 LGNASNTASKKLG
+91 
-104 KLNSAKGMMKGA
+104 
-116 LVSAAIALAG
+116 
-126 VVAKKAIDM
+126 
-135 SDEYANMHARLDMIR
+135 
-150 DSTQT
+150 
-155 TEELQKSIYTSAQ
+155 
-168 RTGSAYTTMANG
+168 
-180 VAKMRMQ
+180 
-187 AGDVFQNNGETI
+187 
-199 AFLET
+199 
-204 MNKSFVVGGASI
+204 
-216 EEQKSAM
+216 
-223 LQLTQAMASGK
+223 
-234 LQGDELRSLAETSPA
+234 
-249 LIQAIANKLGV
+249 
-260 SRSEVKKLGAD
+260 
-271 GKITADIVKTAM
+271 
-283 LEASDTIDKQFRN
+283 

-348 AAIFAMDMIGAVWNM
+348 AVIFAMDMIGAVLSM
-363 LAPIAQFVADNW
+363 LAPIAQFVIDNW

-385 AIAIGTYIVA
+385 AFAIGTYIVA
-395 MNAASI
+395 MNAAEI
-401 VTNLFSIATNVAKA
+401 ATTLFSIATNVANT

-480 IIVNVA
+480 SIANAA

-552 QGGKSMAVAIA
+552 QGGRDMAVAIA

-575 AVEGMINSVLS
+575 SVEGMINSVLS

-702 FLGDQGKTPYELSPA
+702 FLGDQGTTPYELSPA
-717 SSAPGQGDGGKGV
+717 SSAPGQGDGGQGG

>member
-1 MANIQTTMS
+1 MANLQTTMS

-20 RIYATMERVKNAGSG
+20 KIYATMERVKNAGSG

-61 GRVVDINGRFVSSAT
+61 GRVIDINGRFVNSAT

-91 LGNASNTASKKLG
+91 LGNASNNASNKLSKLG
-104 KLNSAKGMMKGA
+104 SLKGLLKT
-116 LVSAAIALAG
+116 ALASIA
-126 VVAKKAIDM
+126 VVKTAKQAINM

-150 DSTQT
+150 DGTQSTEQ
-155 TEELQKSIYTSAQ
+155 LQKSIYTSAQ

-223 LQLTQAMASGK
+223 LQLTQAMVSGK

-260 SRSEVKKLGAD
+260 SRGEVKKLGAD

-283 LEASDTIDKQFRN
+283 LDASDAIDQQFRN
-296 MPLTW
+296 MPMTW

-313 KALEPIS
+313 KAFEPIS

-348 AAIFAMDMIGAVWNM
+348 AVIFAMDMIGAVWSM
-363 LAPIAQFVADNW
+363 LAPIAQFVINNW
-375 SVIQPIVIAV
+375 SVIQPIIIAV

-401 VTNLFSIATNVAKA
+401 ATNLFSIVTNTAKA

-428 IMLIVMAVIILIG
+428 IMLVVMAVIILIG

-480 IIVNVA
+480 SIANAA

-575 AVEGMINSVLS
+575 SVEGMINSVLS

-609 LGRTNFAGDVAGA
+609 LGRTNFAGDVASA
-622 IDSMQKPVKKTFEG
+622 IGDMQKPVKKSFEG

-657 PQLGYLEL
+657 PQLSYLEL

-717 SSAPGQGDGGKGV
+717 SSAPGQGDGGKGGG

>member
-20 RIYATMERVKNAGSG
+20 KIYATMERVKNAGSG
-35 IDKAM
+35 IDKVM

-61 GRVVDINGRFVSSAT
+61 GRVIDINGRFISSAT

-91 LGNASNTASKKLG
+91 LGNASNNASNKL
-104 KLNSAKGMMKGA
+104 SR
-116 LVSAAIALAG
+116 LVSLKGLLKTALAG
-126 VVAKKAIDM
+126 IAVGKITKQAIGM

-234 LQGDELRSLAETSPA
+234 LQGDELHSLAETSPA

-260 SRSEVKKLGAD
+260 SRGEVKKLGAD

-283 LEASDTIDKQFRN
+283 LDASEAIDQQFRN
-296 MPLTW
+296 MPMTW

-308 LNFVT
+308 LNFMT

-331 FQQFAQIVATV
+331 FQQFAQFVATV

-348 AAIFAMDMIGAVWNM
+348 TAIFAMDMIGAVWSM
-363 LAPIAQFVADNW
+363 LAPIAQFVIDNW
-375 SVIQPIVIAV
+375 SVIQPIIIAV

-401 VTNLFSIATNVAKA
+401 ATNLFSIVTNTAKA

-480 IIVNVA
+480 SIANAA

-552 QGGKSMAVAIA
+552 QGGRDMAVAIA

-575 AVEGMINSVLS
+575 SVEGMINSVLS

-591 IGFLNGLGLN
+591 IGFLNGFGLN

-657 PQLGYLEL
+657 PQLAYLEL

-717 SSAPGQGDGGKGV
+717 SSAPGQGDGGQGG

>member
-20 RIYATMERVKNAGSG
+20 KIYATMERVKNAGSG

-61 GRVVDINGRFVSSAT
+61 GRVIDINGRFVNSAT

-82 KKEELALRD
+82 KKEELALID
-91 LGNASNTASKKLG
+91 LGNASNNASNKLS
-104 KLNSAKGMMKGA
+104 K
-116 LVSAAIALAG
+116 LVSLKGLLKTALAG
-126 VVAKKAIDM
+126 IAVGAITKQAIGM

-150 DSTQT
+150 DGMQT

-260 SRSEVKKLGAD
+260 SRGEVKKLGAD

-283 LEASDTIDKQFRN
+283 LDASEAIDQQFRN
-296 MPLTW
+296 MPMTW

-313 KALEPIS
+313 KAFEPIS

-348 AAIFAMDMIGAVWNM
+348 AVIFAMDMIGAVWSM
-363 LAPIAQFVADNW
+363 LAPIAQFVIDNW
-375 SVIQPIVIAV
+375 SVIQPIIIAV
-385 AIAIGTYIVA
+385 AFAIGTYVVA
-395 MNAASI
+395 MNAARI
-401 VTNLFSIATNVAKA
+401 ATGLFSIATNVAKA
-415 AMAGFNAVMAMNP
+415 AMAGLNAVMAMNP

-480 IIVNVA
+480 SIANAA

-552 QGGKSMAVAIA
+552 KGGKSMAVAIA

-575 AVEGMINSVLS
+575 SVEGMINSVLS

-609 LGRTNFAGDVAGA
+609 LGRTNFAGDVASA
-622 IDSMQKPVKKTFEG
+622 IGDMQKPVKKSFEG

-717 SSAPGQGDGGKGV
+717 SSVPGQGDGGKGGG

>member
-20 RIYATMERVKNAGSG
+20 KIYATMERVKNAGSG

-40 KAQESAMKKAGDSGQ
+40 KAQESAMKKASDSGQ

-61 GRVVDINGRFVSSAT
+61 GRVIDINGRFISSAT

-91 LGNASNTASKKLG
+91 LGNASNNASKKLS

-155 TEELQKSIYTSAQ
+155 TEQLQKSIYTSAQ

-180 VAKMRMQ
+180 VAKMRLH
-187 AGDVFQNNGETI
+187 AGNVFQNNGETI

-216 EEQKSAM
+216 EEQKNAM

-260 SRSEVKKLGAD
+260 SRGEVKKLGAD

-313 KALEPIS
+313 KAIEPIS

-342 LQYVVQ
+342 LQYVIQ
-348 AAIFAMDMIGAVWNM
+348 AVIFAMDMIGAVWSM
-363 LAPIAQFVADNW
+363 LAPIAQSVIDNW
-375 SVIQPIVIAV
+375 SVIQPIIIAV
-385 AIAIGTYIVA
+385 AFAIGTYIVA
-395 MNAASI
+395 MNAAEI
-401 VTNLFSIATNVAKA
+401 ATKLFSIATNVAKT

-441 LFYALVAWFNNLTG
+441 LFYALVTWFNNLTG
-455 AAVSATGIIIGA
+455 AAVSATGIIMGA
-467 IFYLGMTIWNILL
+467 IFALGMVIWDILIGL
-480 IIVNVA
+480 VNVA

-525 IDWFVTGAV
+525 IDWFVTGAI

-540 SFQVQSAWYDIA
+540 VFFCQTAWYDIA
-552 QGGKSMAVAIA
+552 QGGRGMAVAIA
-563 GFVDSMVNSVIS
+563 GFVDSMVNSVIG
-575 AVEGMINSVLS
+575 AVEGMINSVLG
-586 GFNSM
+586 GFNKM
-591 IGFLNGLGLN
+591 IGFLNGFGLN
-601 ISAVGSVS
+601 LSAVGTVS
-609 LGRTNFAGDVAGA
+609 LGRTNFAGDIANA
-622 IDSMQKPVKKTFEG
+622 IDSMEKPVKKTFEG

-647 ASLETPHLDT
+647 ASLSTPHLDA
-657 PQLGYLEL
+657 PQIGYLEGGSVL
-665 GDRMGAFNKG
+665 GAFNNG
-675 YEIGQGIDKAVGG
+675 YKFGQGIDKAVGG

-702 FLGDQGKTPYELSPA
+702 FLGDQGTTPYELSPA
-717 SSAPGQGDGGKGV
+717 SSVPGQGDGGKG
-730 GGHNPTGGKLDKV
+730 GGYNPTGGKLDKV

>member
-20 RIYATMERVKNAGSG
+20 KIYATMERVKNAGSG

-61 GRVVDINGRFVSSAT
+61 GRVIDINGRFVNSAT

-82 KKEELALRD
+82 KKEELALID
-91 LGNASNTASKKLG
+91 LGNASNNASNKLS
-104 KLNSAKGMMKGA
+104 K
-116 LVSAAIALAG
+116 LVSLKGLLKTALAG
-126 VVAKKAIDM
+126 IAVGAITKQAIGM

-150 DSTQT
+150 DGMQT

-199 AFLET
+199 ACLET

-260 SRSEVKKLGAD
+260 SRGEVKKLGAD

-283 LEASDTIDKQFRN
+283 LDASEAIDQQFRN
-296 MPLTW
+296 MPMTW

-313 KALEPIS
+313 KAFEPIS

-348 AAIFAMDMIGAVWNM
+348 AVIFAMDMIGAVWSM
-363 LAPIAQFVADNW
+363 LAPIAQFVIDNW
-375 SVIQPIVIAV
+375 SVIQPIIIAV
-385 AIAIGTYIVA
+385 AFAIGTYVVA
-395 MNAASI
+395 MNAARI
-401 VTNLFSIATNVAKA
+401 ATGLFSIATNVAKA
-415 AMAGFNAVMAMNP
+415 AMAGLNAVMAMNP

-480 IIVNVA
+480 SIANAA

-552 QGGKSMAVAIA
+552 KGGKSMAVAIA

-575 AVEGMINSVLS
+575 SVEGMINSVLS

-609 LGRTNFAGDVAGA
+609 LGRTNFAGDVASA
-622 IDSMQKPVKKTFEG
+622 IGDMQKPVKKSFEG

-717 SSAPGQGDGGKGV
+717 SSVPGQGDGGKGGG